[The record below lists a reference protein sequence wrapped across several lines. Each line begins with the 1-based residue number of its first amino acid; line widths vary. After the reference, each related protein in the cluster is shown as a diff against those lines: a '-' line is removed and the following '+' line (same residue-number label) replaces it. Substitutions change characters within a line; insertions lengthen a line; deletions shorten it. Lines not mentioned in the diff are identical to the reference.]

1 MDVRT
6 GDRPVTLLSI
16 DDDPLALELVRG
28 ALEQPG
34 LRILTSEDPFEGLE
48 IARAERPQIVLLDL
62 MMPGMSGLE
71 VLKKVVAL
79 DPATDVIL
87 LTAHYSTEAA
97 VDAIQQGACDYLNK
111 PLRIAKLQERVQSL
125 IDEWRRRWRVRKLDA
140 QVLEAN
146 QFQGIIGRSAA
157 MLDVFGRM
165 RRVGPHFQTALVTG
179 QTGTGKEL
187 AALALHALS
196 PVANGPFIVCNCAA
210 IPENLVE
217 SELFGHVKGSF
228 TGAVQDKTG
237 LFEAAHNGTLFLDE
251 LGELPLAAQAKLLR
265 AIQQQEIQRVGATFT
280 RKVNVRIVAA
290 TNRDLHEEVAEKRF
304 REDLLFR
311 LSMVEIELPPL
322 SERPDDLPLL
332 IRHFLEQFSRRYN
345 KEFES
350 LTRRAEIL
358 LLRYR
363 WPGNVRDLENAIGY
377 ACMMADPPR
386 IDVGDLPERVRDAD
400 RGLREPDAAGAAL
413 VTLDEIQRI
422 HARRVIAAVGGNKVK
437 AAAILGISRATLYRL
452 LGNAAA
458 PTDED
463 AESATQQTRGGRT

>member
-6 GDRPVTLLSI
+6 RDRPVTLLSI

-34 LRILTSEDPFEGLE
+34 LRVLTSQDPFAGLE
-48 IARAERPQIVLLDL
+48 LARSERPQIVLLDL
-62 MMPGMSGLE
+62 MMPGMSGME
-71 VLKKVVAL
+71 VLKKIAAM
-79 DPATDVIL
+79 DPSADVIL

-111 PLRIAKLQERVQSL
+111 PFDVAKLQERVQSL
-125 IDEWRRRWRVRKLDA
+125 IDEWRRRWRLRKLDA

-146 QFQGIIGRSAA
+146 QFHGIIGRSAA

-165 RRVGPHFQTALVTG
+165 RRVGPHFQTALISG

-187 AALALHALS
+187 VAQALHALS

-217 SELFGHVKGSF
+217 SELFGHIKGSF

-237 LFEAAHNGTLFLDE
+237 LFEAAHNGSLFLDE

-265 AIQQQEIQRVGATFT
+265 AVQQQEIQRVGATFT
-280 RKVNVRIVAA
+280 RKVNVRIIAA
-290 TNRDLHEEVAEKRF
+290 TNRNLQEGVEKKTF

-311 LSMVEIELPPL
+311 LSMVEILLPPL
-322 SERPDDLPLL
+322 VERPEDLPLL
-332 IRHFLEQFSRRYN
+332 IRFFVEQFSSRYN
-345 KEFES
+345 KDFEG
-350 LTRRAEIL
+350 LTRRAETL

-363 WPGNVRDLENAIGY
+363 WPGNVRDLENVIGY
-377 ACMMADPPR
+377 ACMMAEPPR
-386 IDVGDLPERVRDAD
+386 IDVNDLPERVRSGTGTSPGD
-400 RGLREPDAAGAAL
+400 RGEAPM

-437 AAAILGISRATLYRL
+437 AASILGISRATLYRL
-452 LGNAAA
+452 LGNASGPAD
-458 PTDED
+458 DE
-463 AESATQQTRGGRT
+463 AESATQQSRGGRT